1 MNEYEIVIPLLNR
14 AVLARLVTD
23 LGGVADETQM
33 MSDSYRYFLEIFEI
47 FLNTVHRPFDFKR
60 VRG

>member
-33 MSDSYRYFLEIFEI
+33 MSDSYRYFPS
-47 FLNTVHRPFDFKR
+47 FLFLTFPNKDKFGTDLIVI
-60 VRG
+60 